1 MRTRS
6 RNNALIF
13 ACLLFFVALWAVSP
27 DAPLTVPEWDWR
39 AVSDGPTD
47 GIGAVGAE
55 GFSPVRVVGAP
66 SDVAVRTTAELLWSA
81 GLLGV
86 RIGPPS
92 SVSSAASE
100 VWVLPDSADCSVA
113 GAALDHVAR
122 GGALISWSHCEELFL
137 GLGAPPLVSY
147 EGSPGQTAFAPARD
161 GDGPIPLPLPAKGSE
176 FAPSGMG
183 SWRAVVTRAGG
194 RPVVSASADSALFSI
209 DFSAWLRSLRQGDPR
224 LSGQDTDGIHGP
236 KPNDLRP
243 FPWASPVWKQPT
255 ATVWTEVLVAEV
267 SRLAEARGGALPR
280 VWTLPSP
287 AASALI
293 LTSDQD
299 FAEPSWMDSMLARTE
314 EQGGEMSLLT
324 TAGTRQHNSD
334 PPAEGG
340 GQFLSERALSEA
352 RAWGHGFGMHPNAA
366 GLASESDQVQAIRSS
381 YERTSAL
388 LGEDPRVVRNH
399 YLVWWDAEKPM
410 ALYAALGLWM
420 ELNYVSIGP
429 EFDGPGFL
437 FGSARPA
444 RFVGSEA
451 TLPVL
456 SQATQIEDDV
466 LTGDFAYSSG
476 LSSAGAVAAS
486 GRLLDVAVRHRVPLV
501 ANLHP
506 LWVVEDRAELLDGLL
521 DAAKSRGL
529 PIVSAE
535 RWATQSWHRL
545 RLVMDV
551 ELEQRQSDGD
561 TGARWAVVP
570 GSASSEEPE
579 VPQWL
584 WTPQDGS
591 CATEHRPSVLSA
603 GGCLTLW
610 SRPSGSN

>member
-1 MRTRS
+1 MRS

-13 ACLLFFVALWAVSP
+13 ACLLFFVALRVVTP
-27 DAPLTVPEWDWR
+27 DGPPTAPEWDWR
-39 AVSDGPTD
+39 AVSEGPTD
-47 GIGAVGAE
+47 RIGGVGAE
-55 GFSPVRVVGAP
+55 DFSPVRVVGDP
-66 SDVAVRTTAELLWSA
+66 SDIAVRTTAELLWSA

-86 RIGPPS
+86 RVGPPS
-92 SVSSAASE
+92 LATSAADE

-113 GAALDHVAR
+113 VTALDHVAR
-122 GGALISWSHCEELFL
+122 GGGLVSWSHCDELLL
-137 GLGAPPLVSY
+137 GLGAPSLMSY
-147 EGSPGQTAFAPARD
+147 EGSPGQTAFAPTRD
-161 GDGPIPLPLPAKGSE
+161 GDGPIPLPLPAKGAE

-194 RPVVSASADSALFSI
+194 RSVVSASTDSALFSI

-224 LSGQDTDGIHGP
+224 LSGQDRDGLHGP

-243 FPWASPVWKQPT
+243 FPWAAPVWKQPT
-255 ATVWTEVLVAEV
+255 ATVWTEVLVAEI
-267 SRLAEARGGALPR
+267 SRLAEARGGPLPR
-280 VWTLPSP
+280 VWALPSP
-287 AASALI
+287 ASSALI

-314 EQGGEMSLLT
+314 ERGGEMSLLT

-334 PPAEGG
+334 PAAAGG
-340 GQFLSERALSEA
+340 GQFLSEEALSGA

-366 GLASESDQVQAIRSS
+366 GLASEPDQVQAIRSS
-381 YERTSAL
+381 YERTSEL
-388 LGEDPRVVRNH
+388 LGEVPRIVRNH
-399 YLVWWDAEKPM
+399 YLVWWDAEVLM
-410 ALYAALGLWM
+410 ALYADLGLWM

-429 EFDGPGFL
+429 GFDGPGFL

-444 RFVGSEA
+444 RFVGARA

-476 LSSAGAVAAS
+476 LSSAGAVSAS

-521 DAAKSRGL
+521 DAAESRGL

-545 RLVMDV
+545 ALVMDAK
-551 ELEQRQSDGD
+551 LERREADGD
-561 TGARWAVVP
+561 TGPSWTVVQ
-570 GSASSEEPE
+570 GSGSSGDPE
-579 VPQWL
+579 VPQWI
-584 WTPQDGS
+584 WSPQEGQ
-591 CATEHRPSVLSA
+591 CAAAQRPSVLSA
-603 GGCLTLW
+603 PGCLTPW
-610 SRPSGSN
+610 SPRRASN